1 MMGVLTLVHIF
12 SEATGFALSSSG
24 FESSDSEGNELSSPS
39 ANVLGSISCV
49 NLVPKVPLD

>member
-1 MMGVLTLVHIF
+1 MGVLILVHIF
-12 SEATGFALSSSG
+12 SEATGFAFSSSG